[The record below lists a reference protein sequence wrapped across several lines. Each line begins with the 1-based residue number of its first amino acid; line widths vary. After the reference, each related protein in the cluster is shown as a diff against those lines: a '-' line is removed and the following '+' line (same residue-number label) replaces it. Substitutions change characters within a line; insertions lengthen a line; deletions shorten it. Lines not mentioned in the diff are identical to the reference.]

1 MTLLPFSVIGG
12 KHTLDRSIDQLFDI
26 IFSAVIFMMA
36 IGFTV
41 ACFSMGSR
49 YNDMLAEELGRKTTT
64 RQDLSYS
71 SNYMYITPEEALS
84 DILAGDEGSVTVNGL
99 LLNSDV
105 VDNARLGDG
114 NSVKA
119 IRNALNARTK
129 YRKQYNYDASGNIVG
144 VCYIGG

>member
-1 MTLLPFSVIGG
+1 ML
-12 KHTLDRSIDQLFDI
+12 
-26 IFSAVIFMMA
+26 A

-49 YNDMLAEELGRKTTT
+49 YNDMLAEELGRKSTT

-84 DILAGDEGSVTVNGL
+84 DILAGYETVITVNGL
-99 LLNSDV
+99 LLNGDV
-105 VDNARLGDG
+105 VDNARIGDG
-114 NSVKA
+114 SSVRA
-119 IRNALNARTK
+119 IRNALNTQPR